1 MSSRLFLIL
10 AMAVVGL
17 AAPAPARAADRPD
30 LVGYASFD
38 RDVLTLGES
47 TIMYA
52 EMANEGTRPAINA
65 FFNMVLPVGVG
76 YSIRSS
82 PRGGSCR
89 AARVGS
95 STLLYCMV
103 TVRPGATAT
112 LALNVTPSITG
123 DITFNVNA
131 DPSNM
136 TRELDETNNV
146 GSAVLTVE

>member
-1 MSSRLFLIL
+1 MSRHHLLIL
-10 AMAVVGL
+10 TLAAVGL
-17 AAPAPARAADRPD
+17 ATPTAAHAIDRPD
-30 LVGYASFD
+30 LVAYASFD
-38 RDVLTLGES
+38 RDVLTLGET

-52 EMANEGTRPAINA
+52 EMANEGTRTATNA
-65 FFNMVLPVGVG
+65 YFNMLLPSGVG

-103 TVRPGATAT
+103 TVRVGATAT
-112 LALNVTPSITG
+112 LALNVTPTVTG

-146 GSAVLTVE
+146 GSGVLVVE

>member
-1 MSSRLFLIL
+1 MSNRLPLLLTL
-10 AMAVVGL
+10 AAFGL
-17 AAPAPARAADRPD
+17 AASAPAQAIDRPD

-52 EMANEGTRPAINA
+52 EMANEGTRTATNA
-65 FFNMVLPVGVG
+65 FFNMLLPSGVG

-95 STLLYCMV
+95 STVLYCMV
-103 TVRPGATAT
+103 TVRPGGTAT
-112 LALNVTPSITG
+112 LALNITPTITG
-123 DITFNVNA
+123 DITFTVNA

-136 TRELDETNNV
+136 TRELDETNNI
-146 GSAVLTVE
+146 GSGVLTVE